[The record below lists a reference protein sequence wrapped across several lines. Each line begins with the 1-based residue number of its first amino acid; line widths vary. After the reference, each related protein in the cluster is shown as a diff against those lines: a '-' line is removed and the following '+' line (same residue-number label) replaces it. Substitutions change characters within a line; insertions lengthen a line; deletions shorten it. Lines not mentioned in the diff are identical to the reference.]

1 MRKVSIKTVDG
12 NRFDYVRSADESYL
26 TETEDGEWISVTDKD
41 SATIRLFLKRNVV
54 SITVKAV
61 ED

>member
-26 TETEDGEWISVTDKD
+26 TETEDGE
-41 SATIRLFLKRNVV
+41 
-54 SITVKAV
+54 
-61 ED
+61 